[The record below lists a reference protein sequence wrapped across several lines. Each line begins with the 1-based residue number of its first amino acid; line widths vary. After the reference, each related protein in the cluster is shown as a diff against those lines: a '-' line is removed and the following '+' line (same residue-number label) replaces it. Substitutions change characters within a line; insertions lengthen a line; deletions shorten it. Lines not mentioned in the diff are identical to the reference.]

1 MVTGGRGVGFLVL
14 LFRFAR
20 QGRPSCLVP
29 VFLVPSD
36 LKAGRREGVLRQ
48 QEAAQVW
55 DPAFPGHVGLCGLL
69 ITEALASLGGWH
81 RLQLDLLP

>member
-1 MVTGGRGVGFLVL
+1 MV

-20 QGRPSCLVP
+20 PRRPSCLAP

-55 DPAFPGHVGLCGLL
+55 DPAFPGHVGSVDSSSQKPLP
-69 ITEALASLGGWH
+69 ASGVGTAFS
-81 RLQLDLLP
+81 